1 MFVWGL
7 VFRAMTITINFT
19 FGIVFNLHTIYIF
32 HLYFDTH
39 FVTFNLKS
47 SITSTFF
54 TKYFG
59 NNILF
64 VNSMPIFHLLINIPN
79 DLFIS
84 YCWPW
89 LVIYLYFHKYTTI
102 SHKNINWFNSKVN
115 CKIVWSTKIKI
126 VLKSRFCKM

>member
-19 FGIVFNLHTIYIF
+19 FGIFFNLHTIYIF

-39 FVTFNLKS
+39 FLTFNLKS

-59 NNILF
+59 NN
-64 VNSMPIFHLLINIPN
+64 
-79 DLFIS
+79 LFI
-84 YCWPW
+84 CQFHA
-89 LVIYLYFHKYTTI
+89 YLSF
-102 SHKNINWFNSKVN
+102 INKH
-115 CKIVWSTKIKI
+115 T
-126 VLKSRFCKM
+126 